1 MRAPRFL
8 NTAGVIAA
16 LLALAPL
23 HARAEDWKTR
33 WDATLAAA
41 EQEGALDVSG
51 PSGKLWTDA
60 LTTFQA
66 AYPKIKLA
74 VTPAASR
81 DFWPR
86 LIKEREVGRH
96 LWDLRIGGADTEVY
110 ELIPEHAIADVRAMY
125 ILPEVADES
134 VWYGGFDHMFTDL
147 ARKYAPS
154 FGAYSS
160 PLAFYNPKFVKAAD
174 LSSFEKLLDPKWK
187 GKIALADPRGGSTAV
202 SMAIVY
208 KKFGPDFIRDL
219 LSRQEPAIVSNP
231 RQIMDWF
238 VSGRYPI
245 AMGIPSDVIQQF
257 AAGGVKFEMGRV
269 SGLDIWSV
277 GVCGI
282 QVIEPRPHPAAT
294 TLFVNWLL
302 SRDTQTRIM
311 AAVHVNS
318 RRKDVPIEDPG
329 NAIDWSRYKDY
340 VSGQSEE
347 YYQAMADFKKLARS
361 VLK

>member
-1 MRAPRFL
+1 MHAPRL
-8 NTAGVIAA
+8 LHIAGALAA
-16 LLALAPL
+16 LLVLAGAP
-23 HARAEDWKTR
+23 ARAQDWKAR
-33 WDATLAAA
+33 WEATVAAA
-41 EQEGALDVSG
+41 EKEGALDVSG
-51 PSGKLWTDA
+51 PSGRLWTDA
-60 LTTFQA
+60 LMTFQA
-66 AYPKIKLA
+66 AYPKIKLN

-110 ELIPEHAIADVRAMY
+110 ELIPEHAIADARAMF
-125 ILPEVADES
+125 ILPEVTDES
-134 VWYGGFDHMFTDL
+134 AWYGGFDHMFTDL
-147 ARKYAPS
+147 ARKYSPS

-160 PLAFYNPKFVKAAD
+160 PLAFYNPKFVKAAE
-174 LSSFEKLLDPKWK
+174 LGSFPQLLDPRWK
-187 GKIALADPRGGSTAV
+187 GKISLADPRGGSTAV

-219 LSRQEPAIVSNP
+219 LTKQEPAIVSNP

-245 AMGIPSDVIQQF
+245 AMGIPNAAIQQF
-257 AAGGVKFEMGRV
+257 AETGVKFEMGQV

-294 TLFVNWLL
+294 AVFVNWLL
-302 SRDTQTRIM
+302 TKDTQARIM
-311 AAVHVNS
+311 SAVKLNS
-318 RRKDVPIEDPG
+318 RRKDVPVEDPT
-329 NAIDWSRYKDY
+329 NAIDWNRYQDY

-347 YYQAMADFKKLARS
+347 YYQAMADFKKLARA

>member
-1 MRAPRFL
+1 M
-8 NTAGVIAA
+8 VAA
-16 LLALAPL
+16 LALVPL
-23 HARAEDWKTR
+23 HARAQDWKAR
-33 WDATLAAA
+33 WDTTVAAA
-41 EQEGALDVSG
+41 EKEGALDVSG

-60 LTTFQA
+60 LMTFQA
-66 AYPKIKLA
+66 AYPKIRLT
-74 VTPAASR
+74 VTPANSR

-110 ELIPEHAIADVRAMY
+110 ELIPRGAIADARAMF

-147 ARKYAPS
+147 ARRYSPS
-154 FGAYSS
+154 FGARSS
-160 PLAFYNPKFVKAAD
+160 PLAFYNPKFVKAAE
-174 LSSFEKLLDPKWK
+174 LGSFEKLLDPRWK
-187 GKIALADPRGGSTAV
+187 GRIALADPRGGATAV

-219 LSRQEPAIVSNP
+219 LTRQDPVIVSNP

-238 VSGRYPI
+238 VSGSYPI

-257 AAGGVKFEMGRV
+257 AETGVKFEMGYV

-282 QVIEPRPHPAAT
+282 QVIAPRPHPNAT
-294 TLFVNWLL
+294 TVFVNWRR

-311 AAVHVNS
+311 TALKLNS
-318 RRKDVPIEDPG
+318 RRKDVPIGDPAG
-329 NAIDWSRYKDY
+329 AIDCSRYKDY

-347 YYQAMADFKKLARS
+347 YYQAMADFKNLARS